1 MMKLP
6 ARFTNT
12 VVMVSAV
19 AALAACKPA
28 AKKNN
33 SNNTAPNLGLS
44 IAPVGVSGSEIQ
56 VAGTAFPARIQFR
69 VSGTSDPASF
79 ALALVERPANTTI
92 EGRASLQPVLL
103 WTPSTSQPQAYVQ
116 FVIRDLKRCESA
128 TGNRAGCNLVDGQ
141 ISPSS
146 PVQPYD
152 KLSTRYLLRFTGDSR
167 VLQANGAAVVPG
179 SQVIPGANGANT
191 IGGTVINAI
200 GNQIMSGAGRAATT
214 YISNGFSTNGMSWQQ
229 ILQNAFGLPQANA
242 PVPGATAGTT
252 TPSGAW

>member
-6 ARFTNT
+6 ERFTNAA
-12 VVMVSAV
+12 VVASAV

-28 AKKNN
+28 SKKNN
-33 SNNTAPNLGLS
+33 NANNTAPNQSLS

-69 VSGTSDPASF
+69 VSGTTDPAAF
-79 ALALVERPANTTI
+79 TVALVERPANTTI
-92 EGRASLQPVLL
+92 EGRASLKPVLL
-103 WTPSTSQPQAYVQ
+103 WTPSASQPQAYVQ

-141 ISPSS
+141 ISPAS

-167 VLQANGAAVVPG
+167 VLQANNSAVVPG
-179 SQVIPGANGANT
+179 SQVIPGANTGNT

-200 GNQIMSGAGRAATT
+200 GNQVLSGAGRAATT

-229 ILQNAFGLPQANA
+229 ILQNAFGIPQA
-242 PVPGATAGTT
+242 PVTPPATGA
-252 TPSGAW
+252 PSGAW